1 VALGVHPGYGKS
13 MAETEPPPEADPR
26 VLLAA
31 ERTLLAWIRTGLAL
45 MGFGFV
51 VARFGVFLRE
61 IATLSGQPQPKPLL
75 GGAAI
80 GVCIVGGGV
89 LLNLWASQR
98 HARMFRRLQQGKLEI
113 GMQGP
118 VTVGVATGV
127 GGVVLFVALAL
138 AILR

>member
-1 VALGVHPGYGKS
+1 
-13 MAETEPPPEADPR
+13 MAENETKPEPDPR

-31 ERTLLAWIRTGLAL
+31 ERTFLAWIRTGLAL

-61 IATLSGQPQPKPLL
+61 IATVSGRAQAQPLL
-75 GGAAI
+75 GGAVI

-89 LLNLWASQR
+89 LVNLWASLR
-98 HARMFRRLQQGKLEI
+98 HRQMFHRLRQGQLEI

-118 VTVGVATGV
+118 VAVGIATGV
-127 GGVVLFVALAL
+127 GGVVLFVALAAAL
-138 AILR
+138 LR

>member
-1 VALGVHPGYGKS
+1 
-13 MAETEPPPEADPR
+13 MAENDHTPEPDPR

-51 VARFGVFLRE
+51 IARFGLFLHE
-61 IATLSGQPQPKPLL
+61 MASLSGHAQPRPVL
-75 GGAAI
+75 GGATI
-80 GVCIVGGGV
+80 GVCVVGGGV
-89 LLNLWASQR
+89 LVNLWASLR
-98 HARMFRRLQQGKLEI
+98 HRRMFRRMQEGRLEI

-118 VTVGVATGV
+118 VTVGIATGV
-127 GGVVLFVALAL
+127 GGALLLVALAA